1 MLVELGDVGM
11 CGLQMVF
18 GSLDTLFGE
27 IKMIAKK
34 IDASSVKARSST
46 DVQGTSYLL
55 LKREFKNA
63 DNFALD
69 GDGEDCNK

>member
-1 MLVELGDVGM
+1 MKKLVDAK
-11 CGLQMVF
+11 
-18 GSLDTLFGE
+18 

-55 LKREFKNA
+55 RKREFKNA
-63 DNFALD
+63 DNFVLE

>member
-1 MLVELGDVGM
+1 MKKTVDAK
-11 CGLQMVF
+11 
-18 GSLDTLFGE
+18 

-55 LKREFKNA
+55 WKREFKNA
-63 DNFALD
+63 DNFVLE

>member
-1 MLVELGDVGM
+1 MKKTVDAK
-11 CGLQMVF
+11 
-18 GSLDTLFGE
+18 
-27 IKMIAKK
+27 IKMMAKK

-55 LKREFKNA
+55 RKREFKNA
-63 DNFALD
+63 DNFVLE